1 MDKLKLDIQ
10 RFAPSPPTTG
20 NLIDEDCLYE
30 YHTQNQTMIDNKV
43 AAKTGDLTNLTTTS
57 KTNLVSATN
66 ELYDDIFYKTGDV
79 YTTTNTIYIPAQ
91 ITGGTATINFCIPMP
106 KRCDNLSS
114 ATINT
119 LSVVGRGTSGYLNN
133 SSSYI
138 NMIGGSYTI
147 TTAFE
152 QNMLLVQITKSSAF
166 TNITNNTPLVLQ
178 IQGGFKVTFS

>member
-1 MDKLKLDIQ
+1 M
-10 RFAPSPPTTG
+10 
-20 NLIDEDCLYE
+20 
-30 YHTQNQTMIDNKV
+30 NKV
-43 AAKTGDLTNLTTTS
+43 KAEDMNEIKTVVNGNYT
-57 KTNLVSATN
+57 
-66 ELYDDIFYKTGDV
+66 ELYDDIFYKSGDI
-79 YTTTNTIYIPAQ
+79 YTTTNTLYIPAQ
-91 ITGGTATINFCIPMP
+91 ITGGTATINFAIPMP

-119 LSVVGRGTSGYLNN
+119 LAVVGRGTGGYLNS

-138 NMIGGSYTI
+138 NMLGTGYTV

-166 TNITNNTPLVLQ
+166 SNIANNTPLVLQ